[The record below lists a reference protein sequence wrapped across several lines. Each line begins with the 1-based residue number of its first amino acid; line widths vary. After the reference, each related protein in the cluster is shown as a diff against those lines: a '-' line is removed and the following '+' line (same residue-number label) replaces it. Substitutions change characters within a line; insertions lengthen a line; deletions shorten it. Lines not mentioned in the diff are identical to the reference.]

1 MYLHNGYTG
10 GENMNYKNAYFK
22 LFNEI
27 TDAVS
32 IFDMAL
38 VSLKDVQQRTEQMI
52 IADESNEE
60 EDGE

>member
-1 MYLHNGYTG
+1 
-10 GENMNYKNAYFK
+10 MNYKNAYFK